1 MQLLSACQGEQ
12 LDGRGTVQG
21 EEDVKTRAL
30 RCGPLG
36 SSGRT
41 RLIPLPTTAGEVG
54 SPWRLNTFRIIICLR
69 GPGQEPPGA

>member
-41 RLIPLPTTAGEVG
+41 RLIPLPTATEEVG
-54 SPWRLNTFRIIICLR
+54 SPWRLITFYLTICLW
-69 GPGQEPPGA
+69 GPGHEPPGA